1 MQNKTDTTDRICRI
15 DRVFFLVIILIL
27 LVGLLTTVFY
37 PHEINYYENRYAN
50 KPEPL
55 TADSY
60 ADGSFQD
67 GMESALADQV
77 QLAQHAKKFYNC
89 ARAYS
94 EMPLIS
100 LLENSTHDYVY
111 SDGMAFY
118 GGKIVYTQSGLDW
131 RKAGLEAKAENLNA
145 AIAAHPELEFY
156 AYYIEKDTDIDFT
169 TGQKLGASQFMLSM
183 LNIPDENKGIYE
195 INSFSEFDERFYDTD
210 HHWNY
215 IGSYEGYRDVLSLM
229 SDDKPLE
236 PTGVFHSGLRF
247 AGSKAMS
254 LGSLYTDEMSIY
266 CFDYPPM
273 EISIEGEPGDYGHQ
287 SELLRGELEQATY
300 VTVYGSDDGEVI
312 FDTGRDGDNLL
323 VIGESYDNAILKL
336 LASHFSKTCSID
348 LRNYENAFGEKFD
361 FDGYVRQHGITK
373 VLFIGNVD
381 FYVMDEF
388 MI

>member
-1 MQNKTDTTDRICRI
+1 MQNKTDKTDKICRI

-55 TADSY
+55 TTDSY

-77 QLAQHAKKFYNC
+77 QFAQHAKKFYNC

-111 SDGMAFY
+111 SDGIAFY
-118 GGKIVYTQSGLDW
+118 GGKIVYTQSGLDR

-195 INSFSEFDERFYDTD
+195 INSFAD
-210 HHWNY
+210 
-215 IGSYEGYRDVLSLM
+215 DV
-229 SDDKPLE
+229 
-236 PTGVFHSGLRF
+236 
-247 AGSKAMS
+247 
-254 LGSLYTDEMSIY
+254 
-266 CFDYPPM
+266 C
-273 EISIEGEPGDYGHQ
+273 
-287 SELLRGELEQATY
+287 
-300 VTVYGSDDGEVI
+300 
-312 FDTGRDGDNLL
+312 
-323 VIGESYDNAILKL
+323 
-336 LASHFSKTCSID
+336 
-348 LRNYENAFGEKFD
+348 
-361 FDGYVRQHGITK
+361 
-373 VLFIGNVD
+373 
-381 FYVMDEF
+381 
-388 MI
+388 